1 MADEQ
6 TPPQPTQINIGQ
18 VTPQQVPQQAAA
30 PPNAEAIIAAQQ
42 AQLAAQIQEAQARDR
57 ATFGEA
63 APGTQAQPAP
73 ALGGALIQ
81 GAQQPQPVAAV
92 IGNIPQGQS
101 AAQLAAGIPRQSF
114 GVPQQAPGVPQQGP
128 GAPQQGMTPEQQ
140 QIAQLQSQILAMKGP
155 EQIQPSH
162 VQGAPQFAQH
172 NPQAAPTKPTIRW
185 HPGRNSDIK
194 IELTDVIIAGIPETI
209 NGEPDPQAKIVA
221 ALFSEILTLR
231 ARLQSL
237 EENGIA
243 TAAPPGIDEQTNRRI
258 TMLEMTLTQQTQ
270 ALTQGARAM
279 REEAT
284 RAVLAEQQVNA
295 GQPGGTPVVD
305 PSLNPVNIQAQ
316 PAPQPQ
322 TGPTGATAAAGTP
335 AGANGADGSTGAA

>member
-6 TPPQPTQINIGQ
+6 VPPQAP
-18 VTPQQVPQQAAA
+18 PQA

-42 AQLAAQIQEAQARDR
+42 AALAAQIQEAQARDR

-63 APGTQAQPAP
+63 APGLAAQPAP

-81 GAQQPQPVAAV
+81 GAQQPAPQPVAAV

-101 AAQLAAGIPRQSF
+101 AAQLAAGIPQQQRF

-172 NPQAAPTKPTIRW
+172 NPQAAPQKPTIRW
-185 HPGRNSDIK
+185 HPGRNSDIQ
-194 IELTDVIIAGIPETI
+194 IELTDVIIKGIPETI
-209 NGEPDPQAKIVA
+209 QGEPDPQAKIVA

-231 ARLQSL
+231 ARLQDL
-237 EENGIA
+237 EQNGLA
-243 TAAPPGIDEQTNRRI
+243 VAAPAGIDEATNRRI

-270 ALTQGARAM
+270 SLTQGARAM

-284 RAVLAEQQVNA
+284 RTLLAEQQQNA

-305 PSLNPVNIQAQ
+305 PALNPVNIQAQ

-322 TGPTGATAAAGTP
+322 AGAAGAPAPAAAP
-335 AGANGADGSTGAA
+335 AGANGAAGPTG